1 MNQNRKKQGLV
12 RKKSNEKKKGS
23 DYRLFIVLGVA
34 IVLALIMGYA
44 VMLTSR

>member
-1 MNQNRKKQGLV
+1 MSQNRKKQGPG
-12 RKKSNEKKKGS
+12 RKKGDEKEERS

-34 IVLALIMGYA
+34 IALALIMGYA